1 MLDKDAV
8 LRMVKLYTNIRNEI
22 GQDDYLEL
30 ISGLDKN
37 EVYEVMQILYEN
49 HITVTEDSIEKE
61 RSSYVYLNDN
71 CNLTN
76 EELCLIY
83 QTGDE
88 SMLIAL
94 CKNNEKLVHKI
105 AFRVMKEYNPES
117 LTEEDLFAEGKQGL
131 IKAAQMFK
139 SDMGCKFSTYA
150 CWWIRQYITREV
162 MNNGYFMRLPVH
174 IFEKIIRINRVRKSL
189 RNPTVSD
196 IQLKL
201 RANYGIDYSLEEL
214 RKLLMYA
221 DQYLKTSS
229 LNKVIGQDDKDTEI
243 IEFIPSTVNV
253 EDEVMQTV
261 MAEEIDKV
269 LSTLTDRESTIIR
282 MRYGIGNYDPMT
294 LEDIGKIYHLTRERI
309 RQIEVKTLRKLRN
322 ICKKNR
328 LEDLLSA

>member
-30 ISGLDKN
+30 TSGLDKK
-37 EVYEVMQILYEN
+37 EVCEVMQILDEN
-49 HITVTEDSIEKE
+49 HITVTEDPVEE
-61 RSSYVYLNDN
+61 LRSSHVYLNDN
-71 CNLTN
+71 CKLSN
-76 EELCLIY
+76 EELCVIF
-83 QTGDE
+83 QTGDK

-94 CKNNEKLVHKI
+94 CKNNEKLIHKI

-139 SDMGCKFSTYA
+139 SDMGFKFSTYA

-162 MNNGYFMRLPVH
+162 MNNGYCMRIPVH
-174 IFEKIIRINRVRKSL
+174 VFEQIIRVNKVRKSL
-189 RNPTVSD
+189 RNPSVSD

-201 RANYGIDYSLEEL
+201 LTNYGIDYSLEEL
-214 RKLLMYA
+214 KKILMYA
-221 DQYLKTSS
+221 DHYLNTSS
-229 LNKVIGQDDKDTEI
+229 LNKVIGQDDGDTEI

-269 LSTLTDRESTIIR
+269 LANLSDREGTIIR
-282 MRYGIGNYDPMT
+282 MRYGIGKYDPMT

-309 RQIEVKTLRKLRN
+309 RQIEVKSLKKLRI

-328 LEDLLSA
+328 LGDLLSA